1 MDDVTTFAEHTAAAL
16 ARIEPGTFPD
26 DADFTIEQRILDGG
40 EIAHRYT
47 VELANGKATLIEGV
61 ADRADIVIS
70 QDVETAAALRAGTT
84 HAQTAYLTGRLT
96 IDGDVDKLLHYGPAL
111 QAIVSALS
119 AARPEPSKG

>member
-1 MDDVTTFAEHTAAAL
+1 MDEPNLVLDELEERFSAFQLVRKTDDAATAEALEDLGASDDV
-16 ARIEPGTFPD
+16 D
-26 DADFTIEQRILDGG
+26 
-40 EIAHRYT
+40 
-47 VELANGKATLIEGV
+47 
-61 ADRADIVIS
+61 ADIVIS

-119 AARPEPSKG
+119 AARPEPSNG